1 MTEIR
6 KMSLNIAGNS
16 KESSLKDE
24 EIIINLQQC
33 IHFIN

>member
-6 KMSLNIAGNS
+6 KTSLNIAGNS
-16 KESSLKDE
+16 KENSLKD